1 MKNKIALSAG
11 LILLSGLGLAFAGTA
26 VNASPA
32 GAPAVRQED
41 AKIKEFK
48 DILFKL
54 VRQDEYLDEAIETL
68 DSHHC
73 DGNSSLKGGSLT
85 LACSGPA
92 DLQDI
97 SALGVS
103 LKVIAK
109 NLKHISALNK
119 TEFSSIQAG
128 SALSNY
134 TNTILSY
141 SRKVNRKVGQVN
153 VLVAQLAAKNKKAS
167 MRDAVTSGKGGKKVR
182 GKDLTQLL
190 EEQKA
195 VAELASVAKSLGAAS
210 RDLNASSKWLHIASQ

>member
-26 VNASPA
+26 ATTSTA
-32 GAPAVRQED
+32 GAATVRQED
-41 AKIKEFK
+41 AKVREFK

-68 DSHHC
+68 DS
-73 DGNSSLKGGSLT
+73 S
-85 LACSGPA
+85 AGPA
-92 DLQDI
+92 DVQDI

-119 TEFSSIQAG
+119 TEFASIQAG
-128 SALSNY
+128 SALSKY

-153 VLVAQLAAKNKKAS
+153 VLVAQLAARNKKAS
-167 MRDAVTSGKGGKKVR
+167 MRDAVTSRKGGKKVR
-182 GKDLTQLL
+182 GKNLTQLL
-190 EEQKA
+190 DEQKA
-195 VAELASVAKSLGAAS
+195 VGELAAVARSLGAAS
-210 RDLNASSKWLHIASQ
+210 RDLNASSKWLYIASQ

>member
-1 MKNKIALSAG
+1 MKNKIALSTG
-11 LILLSGLGLAFAGTA
+11 LILLTGLGLAFAGTT
-26 VNASPA
+26 VKTSPA
-32 GAPAVRQED
+32 GAAAVKQED
-41 AKIKEFK
+41 AKVREFK

-68 DSHHC
+68 DS
-73 DGNSSLKGGSLT
+73 S
-85 LACSGPA
+85 SGPA
-92 DLQDI
+92 DVQDI

-153 VLVAQLAAKNKKAS
+153 VLVAQLAARNKKAS
-167 MRDAVTSGKGGKKVR
+167 MRDAVTSRKGGKKVR
-182 GKDLTQLL
+182 GKNLTQLL
-190 EEQKA
+190 DEQKA
-195 VAELASVAKSLGAAS
+195 VGELAAVARSLGAAS
-210 RDLNASSKWLHIASQ
+210 RDLNASSKWLYIASQ

>member
-11 LILLSGLGLAFAGTA
+11 LILLSGLGLAFAGTT
-26 VNASPA
+26 VKTSPA
-32 GAPAVRQED
+32 GTAAVKQED
-41 AKIKEFK
+41 AKVKEFK

-68 DSHHC
+68 DS
-73 DGNSSLKGGSLT
+73 S
-85 LACSGPA
+85 AGPA
-92 DLQDI
+92 DIQDI

-153 VLVAQLAAKNKKAS
+153 VLVAQLAARNKKAS
-167 MRDAVTSGKGGKKVR
+167 MRDAVTSRKGGKKVR
-182 GKDLTQLL
+182 GKNLTQLL
-190 EEQKA
+190 DEQKA
-195 VAELASVAKSLGAAS
+195 VGELAAVAKSLGAAS
-210 RDLNASSKWLHIASQ
+210 RDLNASSKWLYIASQ

>member
-11 LILLSGLGLAFAGTA
+11 LILLTGLGLAFAGTT
-26 VNASPA
+26 VKTSLA
-32 GAPAVRQED
+32 GAAAVKQED
-41 AKIKEFK
+41 AKVREFK

-68 DSHHC
+68 D
-73 DGNSSLKGGSLT
+73 T
-85 LACSGPA
+85 ASGPA

-134 TNTILSY
+134 T
-141 SRKVNRKVGQVN
+141 
-153 VLVAQLAAKNKKAS
+153 
-167 MRDAVTSGKGGKKVR
+167 
-182 GKDLTQLL
+182 
-190 EEQKA
+190 
-195 VAELASVAKSLGAAS
+195 
-210 RDLNASSKWLHIASQ
+210 

>member
-11 LILLSGLGLAFAGTA
+11 LILLSGLGLAFAGTT
-26 VNASPA
+26 VKTSPA
-32 GAPAVRQED
+32 GTAAVKQED
-41 AKIKEFK
+41 AKVKEFK

-68 DSHHC
+68 DS
-73 DGNSSLKGGSLT
+73 S
-85 LACSGPA
+85 AGPA
-92 DLQDI
+92 DIQDI

-167 MRDAVTSGKGGKKVR
+167 MRDAVTSRKGGKKVR
-182 GKDLTQLL
+182 GKNLTQLL
-190 EEQKA
+190 DEQKA
-195 VAELASVAKSLGAAS
+195 VGELAAVAKSLGAAS
-210 RDLNASSKWLHIASQ
+210 RDLNASSKWLYIASQ